1 MFFGLTLI
9 FVGVI
14 MLLEKRDILSW
25 GFGTYCPVIL
35 FAFGVSIFV
44 SHQCRSR
51 DCMRSSFQPAEL
63 TVNLSFRVRAKN
75 LIIIRTT
82 LVPESTRCIGFARHK
97 RCQTDWSR
105 TRSNDLERRHFH
117 GNLNF

>member
-1 MFFGLTLI
+1 MFFGLILI

-44 SHQCRSR
+44 SHQRRSR
-51 DCMRSSFQPAEL
+51 DCMRSSFQPSEL
-63 TVNLSFRVRAKN
+63 TVNLSF
-75 LIIIRTT
+75 
-82 LVPESTRCIGFARHK
+82 
-97 RCQTDWSR
+97 
-105 TRSNDLERRHFH
+105 
-117 GNLNF
+117 